1 MGRRICK
8 FLADGF
14 LFLIIKNILKI
25 MFNSSYIWRF
35 ADLEMALIAVI
46 TGECVIIR
54 LEKQVEMRSS
64 RN

>member
-46 TGECVIIR
+46 TG
-54 LEKQVEMRSS
+54 
-64 RN
+64 